1 MKKAFLTL
9 LLTTA
14 TLLSAWAGKPSQLAR
29 LARQYKHLDGF
40 EMVSIG
46 PLGTALL
53 KGTVRSAANKKDRE
67 ALKVFSDIKRL
78 LVVDFS
84 DIQAD
89 KKATFSAKVEKI
101 LSGMDLIMEAKDD
114 GEIVRIYGVEKG
126 DSVQDCIIYSSD
138 GDLVVTQGSIS
149 LNRLGDLIAATQ

>member
-14 TLLSAWAGKPSQLAR
+14 TLLCAWAGKPSQLAR

-53 KGTVRSAANKKDRE
+53 KGTVRSAANKQDRE

-78 LVVDFS
+78 LVVDFE
-84 DIQAD
+84 DIPSD
-89 KKATFSAKVEKI
+89 KKASFNAKVEKI
-101 LSGMDLIMEAKDD
+101 LAGMELIMEAKED
-114 GEIVRIYGVEKG
+114 GDLVRIYGIDNG
-126 DSVQDCIIYSSD
+126 DSIQDCVIYSRE
-138 GDLVVTQGSIS
+138 GNLLVSQGHVKLDKLSE
-149 LNRLGDLIAATQ
+149 LIAAAK